1 MSFKLEYFLLDI
13 CIPNKN
19 IMFKPRAQ
27 QTSILVAKLTP
38 LKTIDPFFMAYKL
51 LPELMRREI
60 PQTDFG
66 VHRRRSYYLLRINRD
81 YVGDGPEMPFYVF
94 SVLLIRRPIGNHT
107 HFFVSQDIVE
117 SYGGITAARIQ
128 IFRSGR
134 PIRISEHNLQLR
146 H

>member
-1 MSFKLEYFLLDI
+1 
-13 CIPNKN
+13 
-19 IMFKPRAQ
+19 MFKPRAQ

-38 LKTIDPFFMAYKL
+38 LKTIDPFFMANKL

-107 HFFVSQDIVE
+107 HFFVTNELDFI
-117 SYGGITAARIQ
+117 
-128 IFRSGR
+128 
-134 PIRISEHNLQLR
+134 
-146 H
+146 